1 MLLVSHA
8 MKLLPCVGALIEGLA
23 PSVWAYSWTCHW
35 LASFTRFHVQC
46 VPQGHEQQHNVH
58 APLLL
63 LAACCLLL
71 AACLFVCR
79 LQVYT
84 LFAILFLAFVLLA
97 LVTSFVVIA
106 LTYFQL
112 VVEDYR
118 WCVGCRCAL
127 GFPYS

>member
-1 MLLVSHA
+1 
-8 MKLLPCVGALIEGLA
+8 
-23 PSVWAYSWTCHW
+23 
-35 LASFTRFHVQC
+35 

-63 LAACCLLL
+63 LAARCL
-71 AACLFVCR
+71 CVVCW

-118 WCVGCRCAL
+118 WYVGCRCAL